1 MEQLRA
7 TLKSDLQE
15 KNDILDKLTHERG
28 KNEFISKHS
37 FQLVNKIK
45 TEAINLVNHNRGGPS
60 NKPIRTRRKYM
71 TIHHL

>member
-28 KNEFISKHS
+28 QWVNLSVTFSISLDS
-37 FQLVNKIK
+37 
-45 TEAINLVNHNRGGPS
+45 
-60 NKPIRTRRKYM
+60 
-71 TIHHL
+71 